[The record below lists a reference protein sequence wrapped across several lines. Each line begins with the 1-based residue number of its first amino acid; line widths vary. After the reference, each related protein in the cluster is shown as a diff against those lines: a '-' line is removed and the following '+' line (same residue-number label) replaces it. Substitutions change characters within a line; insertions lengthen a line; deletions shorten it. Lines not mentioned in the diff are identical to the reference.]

1 MRGCVFVD
9 SIPSQ
14 KDHASND
21 TTLPPLCVSQNTS
34 RFHYT
39 YRGGLRSAIRVARVV
54 KEIVAL
60 NHSDVR
66 WYVFGDDDTIFFT
79 ENLVKTLSKYDHRLW
94 YYVGAISESIK
105 QNWFFSF
112 GMAYG
117 GGGFAISSSLAKVL
131 AKVFD
136 SCIERYPYLYGSD
149 ARVYSCITELGV
161 ALTLEPGFHQ
171 IDLQGNMFGLL
182 AAHPVTPLLSLHHLE
197 YTNPIFPN
205 MTTTKALQHLFEAAN
220 VDSQRLLQQTVCYH
234 KQFSWTISVSW
245 GYAIQVF
252 PNNML
257 LPDVLKVQETF
268 KAWVPDKALA
278 GAYSFNTR
286 PLQRDPSK
294 IPIIFYLVNVSSGED
309 GIIISNYKKSFQYR
323 SYKMASLQKMEV
335 IKVFTNKLDLSIK
348 QMEAPRRH
356 CCDVLLSRASDQ
368 MEITIREFFQYPP
381 KHKVIEVSKAGY
393 DSCQPSNPIQSYND
407 GTTTIPLTPEGKRYF
422 ICGTIGHCR
431 QGMKLEIDTL
441 DSATSASPE
450 ASPSPALSPEISI
463 TPFLL
468 QKKILL
474 QWPNLLTLFPK
485 CRVLHSKHIWKVLN
499 SLQAIPPMNLQP
511 LPRL

>member
-1 MRGCVFVD
+1 MLLLHKTTKTQSLKNFILVIISLFCATYILVSLLLLGKSKLLNVHSSLQVEVVFEPTTIHHFVFGIASSNASWPERKEYAKLWWKSNNNQMRGCVFVD

-368 MEITIREFFQYPP
+368 MEITIRE
-381 KHKVIEVSKAGY
+381 
-393 DSCQPSNPIQSYND
+393 CQEDELIYM
-407 GTTTIPLTPEGKRYF
+407 
-422 ICGTIGHCR
+422 H
-431 QGMKLEIDTL
+431 
-441 DSATSASPE
+441 
-450 ASPSPALSPEISI
+450 
-463 TPFLL
+463 
-468 QKKILL
+468 
-474 QWPNLLTLFPK
+474 
-485 CRVLHSKHIWKVLN
+485 
-499 SLQAIPPMNLQP
+499 
-511 LPRL
+511 

>member
-1 MRGCVFVD
+1 MLLLHKTTKTQSLKKFSLVIISLFCAIYILVSLLLLGTSKLLNVHSSLQVVFEPTTIDHIVFGIASSKASWPKRKEFAKLWWKSNNTQMRGCVFVD
-9 SIPSQ
+9 NLPSH
-14 KDHASND
+14 KDHDFDD
-21 TTLPPLCVSQNTS
+21 TTLPPLCVSQDTS
-34 RFHYT
+34 RFRYT
-39 YRGGLRSAIRVARVV
+39 YRGGLRSAIRVARIV

-60 NHSDVR
+60 NHYDVR
-66 WYVFGDDDTIFFT
+66 WYIFGDDDTIFFP
-79 ENLVKTLSKYDHRLW
+79 ENIVKTLSKYDHRLW
-94 YYVGAISESIK
+94 YYVGAISESMK

-136 SCIERYPYLYGSD
+136 SCIKRYPYLYGSD
-149 ARVYSCITELGV
+149 ARVYSCLSELGV

-171 IDLQGNMFGLL
+171 VDLHGNIFGLL

-197 YTNPIFPN
+197 STNPIFPN

-220 VDSQRLLQQTVCYH
+220 VDSQRMLQQTVCYH

-268 KAWVPDKALA
+268 KEWMPNKASA
-278 GAYSFNTR
+278 GAYTFNTR

-294 IPIIFYLVNVSSGED
+294 IPFIFYLVNVSSGED

-323 SYKMASLQKMEV
+323 SYKMESLQKMEV

-348 QMEAPRRH
+348 QMQSPRRH
-356 CCDVLLSRASDQ
+356 CCDVLPSRASDQ
-368 MEITIREFFQYPP
+368 MEITIRECKDDELIYM
-381 KHKVIEVSKAGY
+381 H
-393 DSCQPSNPIQSYND
+393 
-407 GTTTIPLTPEGKRYF
+407 
-422 ICGTIGHCR
+422 
-431 QGMKLEIDTL
+431 
-441 DSATSASPE
+441 
-450 ASPSPALSPEISI
+450 
-463 TPFLL
+463 
-468 QKKILL
+468 
-474 QWPNLLTLFPK
+474 
-485 CRVLHSKHIWKVLN
+485 
-499 SLQAIPPMNLQP
+499 
-511 LPRL
+511 